1 MSIPAANPL
10 NDGRRI
16 ISLFTDENF
25 CIMIHVGTKKI
36 IFKEKHNMKIQW
48 KELQLAD
55 RELIESYY
63 AKVPVRNCE
72 FTFANNY
79 LWKPFYPIFIGI
91 VEGNLVFE
99 SGEAGMSVSFPQGDA
114 DIEKTV
120 DALTEWFEQV
130 GRPFKMHLVSP
141 EQFERLEEIYPGRFQ
156 IEYDR
161 DFADYVYEREKLEK
175 LSGKSLH
182 GKKNHCNKFKKLYPD
197 WRYEAITPENVA
209 ECKAMAREWWERNNS
224 GEGGEKE
231 EEIAVTMSALD
242 NMEVLGLRGGM
253 LYAGGRVVAF
263 TVGEP
268 CGTDMFV
275 VHFEKAFADV
285 EGAYSM
291 INQQFV
297 EHEMNGYTYVNR
309 EDDAGSEGLRKA
321 KLSYHPVFLME
332 KGLVTEKEPGSYKK
346 ADSASTET
354 DGGDDAVGGCRKQED
369 EMDALKL
376 TKEMLGFIEE
386 SPTAFH
392 AAANV
397 EQILKEDGFEK
408 LDCLGKMKLQPGG
421 KYYTMQNNSAVIA
434 VKIPR
439 TDAKGFRIV
448 ASHSDSPCFKVK
460 ETPEIRLEGEYV
472 KLNTEKYG
480 GMILNTWLDRPLS
493 VAGRVLIKDQQT
505 GALEQKLV
513 NFKKDLLV
521 IPNVAIHFNREV
533 NDGLKLNPQ
542 VDLLPLFA
550 QDQELTLNRM
560 CAQQL
565 GVAEEEILGS
575 DLYVYNRD
583 KGRIMGADDAFI
595 GSPRLDDLQCAYA
608 TLKGFLQGQAQQ
620 YISVYALFD
629 NEEVGSGTK
638 QGADSTLLGDVLD
651 AVLDGLPDAKAGDAA
666 ADSGRLT
673 GAGSAVTPLWKR
685 AFLQNS
691 FLLSADNGHAV
702 HPNHPEK
709 SDPTNRPFIN
719 GGVVI
724 KFQGSQRYTTDGF
737 SAAVVRDICKAHDI
751 PVQNFANRADIA
763 GGSTLGNIST
773 AHVSIPSADI
783 GLAQLAMHSAFETGG
798 VQDTKALADLV
809 RWFMV

>member
-1 MSIPAANPL
+1 MRL
-10 NDGRRI
+10 
-16 ISLFTDENF
+16 
-25 CIMIHVGTKKI
+25 
-36 IFKEKHNMKIQW
+36 QW
-48 KELQLAD
+48 KELQLED

-63 AKVPVRNCE
+63 AKVPMRNCE
-72 FTFANNY
+72 FTFANNF
-79 LWKPFYPIFIGI
+79 LWKPFYPIFFGI
-91 VEGNLVFE
+91 VEENLVFE

-114 DIEKTV
+114 DLKKTV
-120 DALTEWFEQV
+120 DALTEWFVQV
-130 GRPFKMHLVSP
+130 GRPFKMHLVSQ
-141 EQFERLEEIYPGRFQ
+141 EQFERLEAAFPGRFQ

-161 DFADYVYEREKLEK
+161 DFADYVYEREKLLT

-182 GKKNHCNKFKKLYPD
+182 GKKNHCNKFKKMYPD
-197 WRYEAITPENVA
+197 WHYEPITSQNA
-209 ECKAMAREWWERNNS
+209 SECIAMAKEWWERNNF

-231 EEIAVTMSALD
+231 EEIAVTMRALD
-242 NMEVLGLRGGM
+242 NLEVLKLRGGM

-263 TVGEP
+263 AIGEP
-268 CGTDMFV
+268 CGQDMFV

-297 EHEMNGYTYVNR
+297 EHEMDGYTYVNR

-332 KGLVTEKEPGSYKK
+332 KGLVTEKTPAADDGADGSKSGCAAGACK
-346 ADSASTET
+346 EET
-354 DGGDDAVGGCRKQED
+354 DQAEKNGQEKSM
-369 EMDALKL
+369 EALEL
-376 TKEMLGFIEE
+376 TKEMLAFIEE

-392 AAANV
+392 AAANA
-397 EQILKEDGFEK
+397 EQILQKQGFEK
-408 LDCLGKMKLQPGG
+408 LDSLVGQRLVPGG
-421 KYYTMQNNSAVIA
+421 SYYTMQNGSALIA
-434 VKIPR
+434 VKIP
-439 TDAKGFRIV
+439 AAGAAGFRIV

-460 ETPEIRLEGEYV
+460 ETPEIKLEGKYV

-493 VAGRVLIKDQQT
+493 VAGRIWVKEN
-505 GALEQKLV
+505 GALVQKLV
-513 NFKKDLLV
+513 NLKKDLLV

-533 NDGLKLNPQ
+533 NDGAKLNPQ

-550 QDQELTLNRM
+550 QDQEMTLQKL
-560 CAQQL
+560 CAEQL
-565 GVAEEEILGS
+565 GIAEEEILGS

-595 GSPRLDDLQCAYA
+595 GSPRLDDLQCAFA
-608 TLKGFLQGQAQQ
+608 TLKGFLAAEPAQ
-620 YISVYALFD
+620 YIAVYALFD

-638 QGADSTLLGDVLD
+638 QGADSTLLADVLE
-651 AVLDGLPDAKAGDAA
+651 AVLDGLVCAQNRE
-666 ADSGRLT
+666 GRKLE
-673 GAGSAVTPLWKR
+673 PLARR
-685 AFLQNS
+685 AFLQDS

-709 SDPTNRPFIN
+709 SDPTNRPYIN
-719 GGVVI
+719 GGVVL

-737 SAAVVRDICKAHDI
+737 SAAVVRDICREHDI
-751 PVQNFANRADIA
+751 PVQNFANRADIP

-783 GLAQLAMHSAFETGG
+783 GLAQLAMHSAFETAG
-798 VQDTKALADLV
+798 VQDTKAMAELV
-809 RWFMV
+809 RWFFV